1 MNNDEA
7 MTRRDDARGSNGRQH
22 LRPIA
27 PPCDVYESADEY
39 LIVADVPGVDDRS
52 IDIKLD
58 RSKLTIE
65 AHRTNGASGQ
75 VLDSEPQPKLYLRTF
90 QVPETVDAA
99 QIKAE
104 LRHGVL
110 HLHLPKGP
118 SARVRRIAVTAG

>member
-1 MNNDEA
+1 MNNDESL
-7 MTRRDDARGSNGRQH
+7 TRRDEARSPNGRHQP
-22 LRPIA
+22 RPVA

-39 LIVADVPGVDDRS
+39 LIVADVPGVDERT

-58 RSKLTIE
+58 RAKLTIE
-65 AHRTNGASGQ
+65 AQRTNGASGQ
-75 VLDSEPQPKLYLRTF
+75 VLDSEPQPRLYLRTF
-90 QVPETVDAA
+90 QVLETVDGG

-118 SARVRRIAVTAG
+118 SARVRKIAVTAG

>member
-1 MNNDEA
+1 MNNDESL
-7 MTRRDDARGSNGRQH
+7 TRRDDARSPNRQQH
-22 LRPIA
+22 PRPVA
-27 PPCDVYESADEY
+27 PPCDVYESAEEY
-39 LIVADVPGVDDRS
+39 LIVADVPGVDERT

-58 RSKLTIE
+58 RAKLTIE
-65 AHRTNGASGQ
+65 AQRTNGASGQ

-90 QVPETVDAA
+90 QVPETVDGG